1 MKQELSTVTEREEN
15 ELNELSVIESYNP
28 ASAKLNFDRID
39 QLIEKMSSAY
49 EGIIVTEDTV
59 KEAKA
64 DISIGKDYF
73 KALDKARKS
82 FKKKASEPINII
94 DTRLKEKGEL
104 LKATYEKIDAQIKE
118 IEEKRQQEAKLKKEI
133 YAKKEIEKAIS
144 NYGLKEKFANQLDIL
159 PGYWLTKTTL
169 KSISEDINLRAA
181 ELKKKQ
187 ELEDAIY
194 ANGEA
199 TIVALASEINQQL
212 SIQDFSKEL
221 EESYQNEDASILV
234 TAIKERVVKIKKGE
248 LAAVK
253 AAQDKFEAEN
263 EKKVRAEA
271 EERIKAELATKQK
284 QSALKADNS
293 ENDEIPFVVK
303 MSKEAREECPFVVHS
318 EKTIESSNESRCEIT
333 MVISG
338 PMSVLFEANKEI
350 NALCDAKGLK
360 HEVTNKKKLQ
370 AIRPATTELIS

>member
-1 MKQELSTVTEREEN
+1 MNQELSTVTGREE
-15 ELNELSVIESYNP
+15 NELSVIESYAP
-28 ASAKLNFDRID
+28 ASIKLNFERID

-49 EGIIVTEDTV
+49 EGVIVTDDTV

-82 FKKKASEPINII
+82 FKKMATEPINVI

-118 IEEKRQQEAKLKKEI
+118 IEEKRQQEAKLKKENH
-133 YAKKEIEKAIS
+133 AKMAIEKAIA

-159 PGYWLTKTTL
+159 PGYGLIKTTL
-169 KSISEDINLRAA
+169 KSISEDINSRAA

-187 ELEDAIY
+187 ELEDSIY

-212 SIQDFSKEL
+212 SMEDFSKEL
-221 EESYQNEDASILV
+221 EESYLQENASILV
-234 TAIKERVVKIKKGE
+234 NAIKDRVARIKKGE

-253 AAQDKFEAEN
+253 AAEDKFKAET
-263 EKKVRAEA
+263 EKKLRAET
-271 EERIKAELATKQK
+271 EEKMKAELTTRLKE
-284 QSALKADNS
+284 STIKADNY
-293 ENDEIPFVVK
+293 ENDEIPFVVNV
-303 MSKEAREECPFVVHS
+303 SKEDEAECPFVVNS
-318 EKTIESSNESRCEIT
+318 KKNIVSSNESRCEIT

-360 HEVTNKKKLQ
+360 HEVTNKKKIQ
-370 AIRPATTELIS
+370 AIRPAFNELIS

>member
-1 MKQELSTVTEREEN
+1 MNQELSTVTEREEN
-15 ELNELSVIESYNP
+15 ELSVIESYAP
-28 ASAKLNFDRID
+28 ASIKLNFDRID

-49 EGIIVTEDTV
+49 EGIIVTDDTV

-82 FKKKASEPINII
+82 FKKMATEPINVI

-133 YAKKEIEKAIS
+133 YAKKEIEKAIA

-159 PGYWLTKTTL
+159 PGYWLIKTTL

-187 ELEDAIY
+187 ELEDSIY

-212 SIQDFSKEL
+212 SMKDFSKEL
-221 EESYQNEDASILV
+221 EESYQHENASILV
-234 TAIKERVVKIKKGE
+234 NAIKDRVARIKEGE

-253 AAQDKFEAEN
+253 AA
-263 EKKVRAEA
+263 EKKLRVEA
-271 EERIKAELATKQK
+271 EEKLKAEFATKLK
-284 QSALKADNS
+284 ESTIKADNS
-293 ENDEIPFVVK
+293 ESDEIPFVVNV
-303 MSKEAREECPFVVHS
+303 SKEAEEVCPFVVHN

-350 NALCDAKGLK
+350 NALCDAKGLM
-360 HEVTNKKKLQ
+360 HEVTNKKKIQ
-370 AIRPATTELIS
+370 ARPAVNEFIS